1 MSDLEEES
9 EEALK
14 EYREREFERYRTR
27 FYKSGYREALE
38 NDEVNEEILQGSFD
52 EGYTIGLRLGRK
64 FSVIRF
70 STKLAEGM
78 YEEQRLLANSQEALQ
93 KLKDFNLKLDGLW
106 AQLDTL
112 IRKGCET
119 KEDLTKVIMT
129 FYFCSALPRGFCFI
143 SLCCTKSLKNA
154 DSTKT
159 LVLKP
164 DLYQI

>member
-1 MSDLEEES
+1 MT
-9 EEALK
+9 
-14 EYREREFERYRTR
+14 FRYRTR

-64 FSVIRF
+64 FSMIRF

-129 FYFCSALPRGFCFI
+129 FYFCSALQRGFCFI
-143 SLCCTKSLKNA
+143 PLKIELLHEIMGKCRLNKNF
-154 DSTKT
+154 SFGTGSISNLT
-159 LVLKP
+159 P
-164 DLYQI
+164 S

>member
-1 MSDLEEES
+1 MSDLEEDS
-9 EEALK
+9 EETLK
-14 EYREREFERYRTR
+14 ACREREFERYRTR

-64 FSVIRF
+64 FSMIRF
-70 STKLAEGM
+70 SAKLAQGM
-78 YEEQRLLANSQEALQ
+78 YEEQRILANSQEALQ

-129 FYFCSALPRGFCFI
+129 S
-143 SLCCTKSLKNA
+143 SKSCCAK
-154 DSTKT
+154 
-159 LVLKP
+159 
-164 DLYQI
+164 

>member
-1 MSDLEEES
+1 M
-9 EEALK
+9 
-14 EYREREFERYRTR
+14 
-27 FYKSGYREALE
+27 
-38 NDEVNEEILQGSFD
+38 
-52 EGYTIGLRLGRK
+52 RLGRK
-64 FSVIRF
+64 FSMIRF

-129 FYFCSALPRGFCFI
+129 TSTFAQLFVTRNLI
-143 SLCCTKSLKNA
+143 SFADTTKSK
-154 DSTKT
+154 D
-159 LVLKP
+159 
-164 DLYQI
+164 

>member
-1 MSDLEEES
+1 MI
-9 EEALK
+9 
-14 EYREREFERYRTR
+14 FRYRTR

-64 FSVIRF
+64 FSMIRF
-70 STKLAEGM
+70 SAKLAQGM
-78 YEEQRLLANSQEALQ
+78 YEEQRILANSQEALQ

-129 FYFCSALPRGFCFI
+129 S
-143 SLCCTKSLKNA
+143 SKSCCAK
-154 DSTKT
+154 
-159 LVLKP
+159 
-164 DLYQI
+164 